1 MRHQYTL
8 IIILGLVI
16 TPTLAW
22 SQGGER
28 TGLIRCESG
37 ASDGYMLFAP
47 LRSTIT
53 YLIDLRGTVVHEW
66 KGDYPPGHAVYLLD
80 NGHLLKCAR
89 GSDHGAFHGGGLG
102 GLIREFDWEG
112 NLVWEFSYSDEDHC
126 QHHDIEPLPNGN
138 VLILAWERKTKA
150 EAIAAGRDP
159 ELLAGGELWPD
170 HVIEVKPDGKRGG
183 KIVWEWHVWD
193 HLVQDFDETKANH
206 GTVEDHPELIDVNFV
221 RSARRNVQ
229 LPPDELRRLRS
240 LGYVGGS
247 PEPGPGKSFADWN
260 HTNSIDYNAELD
272 QIILSVLGFNE
283 IWIIDHSTTRKEAA
297 GHTGGKSGKGGD
309 LLYRWGNSQA
319 YRAGTAADQQLFAQH
334 DARWVPS
341 GSPGAGHILIFNN
354 GRGRPGEQFTSV
366 DELIPPL
373 NMNGIY
379 SRDAGRAYGPTT
391 PCWSYASASKTDF
404 YAAHISG
411 AERLPN
417 GNTMICSGEKGHLF
431 EVTPGGETVWEY
443 VSPLG
448 GEIGPPGPPPGHRQ
462 GTGPQPRPPGPDGRR
477 ESRAHRDG
485 VHAAPPALPPRPGGP
500 GRLGGGP
507 PGRHDEANAM
517 FRATRLAP
525 SHPGLRGRNLS
536 GADTARDRRVPD
548 VGGDPTSDD
557 GPE

>member
-1 MRHQYTL
+1 MRRQYTL
-8 IIILGLVI
+8 IMILGLVI
-16 TPTLAW
+16 APAPAW

-37 ASDGYMLFAP
+37 ASDGYTLFAP
-47 LRSTIT
+47 LRSTTT
-53 YLIDLRGTVVHEW
+53 YLIDLRGTVVHKW

-89 GSDHGAFHGGGLG
+89 GPEDGGFHGGGLG
-102 GLIREFDWEG
+102 GLIREFDWDG
-112 NLVWEFSYSDEDHC
+112 NLVWEFAYSDDRRC

-170 HVIEVKPDGKRGG
+170 HVIEVRPDGKRGG

-193 HLVQDFDETKANH
+193 HLIQDFDETKANY
-206 GTVEDHPELIDVNFV
+206 GTVEDHPELIDLNFV
-221 RSARRNVQ
+221 RSALRNVQ

-247 PEPGPGKSFADWN
+247 PEPDPGKGFADWN
-260 HTNSIDYNAELD
+260 HTNSIAYNAELD

-283 IWIIDHSTTRKEAA
+283 IWIIDHSTTTNETA
-297 GHTGGKSGKGGD
+297 GHAGGKCGKGGD
-309 LLYRWGNSQA
+309 LLYRWGNPKA
-319 YRAGTAADQQLFAQH
+319 YRAGSAEDQQLFAQH
-334 DARWVPS
+334 DARWVPA
-341 GSPGAGHILIFNN
+341 GSPGAGHILVFNN

-417 GNTMICSGEKGHLF
+417 GNTMICSGEKGRLF

-448 GEIGPPGPPPGHRQ
+448 GEIGPPGPPPGHRHE
-462 GTGPQPRPPGPDGRR
+462 TGPRPRPPGPDGRR
-477 ESRAHRDG
+477 ASRPPRRG
-485 VHAAPPALPPRPGGP
+485 NRAAPPAGPSRPGGP
-500 GRLGGGP
+500 GRPHGGP
-507 PGRHDEANAM
+507 PGGRDESNAM
-517 FRATRLAP
+517 FRAARLP
-525 SHPGLRGRNLS
+525 PDHPGLRGRNLS
-536 GADTARDRRVPD
+536 DADIARDRRVP
-548 VGGDPTSDD
+548 VEGGDPTSDD